1 MLKISANF
9 PWSGGII
16 APPNIIMIKNAEPWD
31 VYFPKPEILN
41 VKIQGHM
48 IEQNKPP
55 ESNAYKANWPDA
67 KIPMS
72 TPITPN
78 VLNIFNVVIG
88 LSFARKNP
96 PICMATQTPNNKISV
111 EEYFP
116 KLTKRITPKAT

>member
-16 APPNIIMIKNAEPWD
+16 APPNIIMIKNADPCD
-31 VYFPKPEILN
+31 VYFPSPEILN

-48 IEQNKPP
+48 IEQNRPP

-67 KIPMS
+67 KIPMT

-88 LSFARKNP
+88 LSF
-96 PICMATQTPNNKISV
+96 
-111 EEYFP
+111 EF
-116 KLTKRITPKAT
+116 KLVLTL